1 MNTSF
6 NYKKKT
12 RKTNK
17 NTNTLD
23 HLHNKKIELIN
34 SNKKKIITY
43 KKELEDLEKKY
54 NNICSKKYLKEC
66 ELDEKF
72 NLYDKIQQIKESIKF
87 IEDNREEDEYL
98 LNVGNILFEYYDDE
112 ITKQDNTIK
121 NNTAKNDTTKDNTIK
136 NDPIEFNKIVDTS
149 DVYPKTNSNSLLNY
163 FKKKSIDNVSTKGKL
178 LDDYLYIIDK
188 SHETKKNKII
198 DETLCSKCNH
208 KININYIEGLSIC
221 LHCGEQY
228 NILIDSDKPNY
239 KEPTYESNYF
249 AYKRINHFNEWISQ
263 FQAKESTDISSEII
277 EKILLELKK
286 ERILNVANISNNKVR
301 EILKKLKLNKF
312 YEHIPY
318 IINKINGKPPP
329 TITKEIEEKLRFM
342 FKEIQGPFEKHCPPH
357 RKNFLSYSYV
367 IHKFIQLLKMNEY
380 LIYFP
385 LLKSREK
392 LYQQDKIWKNICK
405 ELRWEFINSI

>member
-6 NYKKKT
+6 NYKKKN
-12 RKTNK
+12 RKTQK

-23 HLHNKKIELIN
+23 YLHNKKIELIN
-34 SNKKKIITY
+34 NNKKNVKNY
-43 KKELEDLEKKY
+43 KKELEDVQKKY
-54 NNICSKKYLKEC
+54 NNICSKKNLTET

-72 NLYDKIQQIKESIKF
+72 NLYDQINNLKTSIQF
-87 IEDNREEDEYL
+87 IEDNKEEEQYL
-98 LNVGNILFEYYDDE
+98 LDVGNILFEYYDNDNSYDV
-112 ITKQDNTIK
+112 TPNNNTINLNNINNK
-121 NNTAKNDTTKDNTIK
+121 NDINDTTKPATG
-136 NDPIEFNKIVDTS
+136 
-149 DVYPKTNSNSLLNY
+149 SLLNY
-163 FKKKSIDNVSTKGKL
+163 FDKKCVVNNVSSKGQL
-178 LDDYLYIIDK
+178 LDDYLNIIDNTYE
-188 SHETKKNKII
+188 SKKNKIVEENI
-198 DETLCSKCNH
+198 CSKCNN
-208 KININYIEGLSIC
+208 KININYMEGISIC
-221 LHCGEQY
+221 IHCGEQY

-249 AYKRINHFNEWISQ
+249 AYKRINHFNEWLSQ

-286 ERILNVANISNNKVR
+286 ERILNVANISNSKIR

-329 TITKEIEEKLRFM
+329 TITKEMEEKLRFM
-342 FKEIQGPFEKHCPPH
+342 FKEIQGPFELHCPKN

-367 IHKFIQLLKMNEY
+367 IHKFIQLLNMDEY
-380 LIYFP
+380 LIHFP

-405 ELRWEFINSI
+405 ELNWEFINSI

>member
-6 NYKKKT
+6 NYKKKN
-12 RKTNK
+12 RKTTK
-17 NTNTLD
+17 HTNTLD
-23 HLHNKKIELIN
+23 YLHNKKIELIN
-34 SNKKKIITY
+34 NKKKNLKTY
-43 KKELEDLEKKY
+43 KKDLDNVQKKY
-54 NNICSKKYLKEC
+54 NNICSKKNLTET

-72 NLYDKIQQIKESIKF
+72 NLYDQINNLKTSIQF
-87 IEDNREEDEYL
+87 IEDNKEEDEYL
-98 LNVGNILFEYYDDE
+98 LNVGNILFEYY
-112 ITKQDNTIK
+112 N
-121 NNTAKNDTTKDNTIK
+121 NDTLYDIYNKNTEKK
-136 NDPIEFNKIVDTS
+136 NTGKNTEKNENSSINT
-149 DVYPKTNSNSLLNY
+149 TSNSLLNY
-163 FKKKSIDNVSTKGKL
+163 FDKKCVVNNVSTKGQL
-178 LDDYLYIIDK
+178 LDDYLNIIDNT
-188 SHETKKNKII
+188 HETKKTKII
-198 DETLCSKCNH
+198 DENICGKCNN
-208 KININYIEGLSIC
+208 KININYIEGISIC
-221 LHCGEQY
+221 IHCGEQY

-249 AYKRINHFNEWISQ
+249 AYKRINHFNEWLSQ

-286 ERILNVANISNNKVR
+286 ERILNVANITNNKIR

-329 TITKEIEEKLRFM
+329 TITKEMEEKLRFM
-342 FKEIQGPFEKHCPPH
+342 FKEIQTPFELHCPKN

-367 IHKFIQLLKMNEY
+367 IHKFIQLLDMDKY
-380 LIYFP
+380 LVHFP

-405 ELRWEFINSI
+405 ELNWEFINSI

>member
-6 NYKKKT
+6 NYKKKN
-12 RKTNK
+12 RKTTK
-17 NTNTLD
+17 HTNTLD
-23 HLHNKKIELIN
+23 YLHNKKIELIN
-34 SNKKKIITY
+34 NKKKNLKTY
-43 KKELEDLEKKY
+43 KKDLDNVQKKY
-54 NNICSKKYLKEC
+54 NNICSKKNLTET

-72 NLYDKIQQIKESIKF
+72 NLYDQINNLKTSIQF
-87 IEDNREEDEYL
+87 IEDNKEEDEYL
-98 LNVGNILFEYYDDE
+98 LNVGNILFEYY
-112 ITKQDNTIK
+112 N
-121 NNTAKNDTTKDNTIK
+121 NDTVYDIYNKNTEKK
-136 NDPIEFNKIVDTS
+136 NTGKNTEKNENSSINT
-149 DVYPKTNSNSLLNY
+149 TSNSLLNY
-163 FKKKSIDNVSTKGKL
+163 FDKKCVVNNVSTKGQL
-178 LDDYLYIIDK
+178 LDDYLNIIDNT
-188 SHETKKNKII
+188 HETKKTKII
-198 DETLCSKCNH
+198 DENICGKCNN
-208 KININYIEGLSIC
+208 KININYIEGISIC
-221 LHCGEQY
+221 IHCGEQY

-249 AYKRINHFNEWISQ
+249 AYKRINHFNEWLSQ

-286 ERILNVANISNNKVR
+286 ERILNVANITNNKIR

-329 TITKEIEEKLRFM
+329 TITKEMEEKLRFM
-342 FKEIQGPFEKHCPPH
+342 FKEIQTPFELHCPKN

-367 IHKFIQLLKMNEY
+367 IHKFIQLLDMDKY
-380 LIYFP
+380 LVHFP

-405 ELRWEFINSI
+405 ELNWEFINSI

>member
-6 NYKKKT
+6 NYKKKN
-12 RKTNK
+12 RKNTK

-23 HLHNKKIELIN
+23 YLHNKKIELIN
-34 SNKKKIITY
+34 DKKKNLKTY
-43 KKELEDLEKKY
+43 KKNLDDVQKKY
-54 NNICSKKYLKEC
+54 NNICSKKNLTES

-72 NLYDKIQQIKESIKF
+72 NLYDQINNLKKSIEF
-87 IEDNREEDEYL
+87 IEDNKEEDEYL
-98 LNVGNILFEYYDDE
+98 LNVGNILFEYYNNDTD
-112 ITKQDNTIK
+112 INNTINES
-121 NNTAKNDTTKDNTIK
+121 NNNISTKDTTIIPQN
-136 NDPIEFNKIVDTS
+136 S
-149 DVYPKTNSNSLLNY
+149 SNSLLNY
-163 FKKKSIDNVSTKGKL
+163 FDKKCIVNNVSTKGQL
-178 LDDYLYIIDK
+178 LDDYLNIIDK
-188 SHETKKNKII
+188 THESKKNKII
-198 DETLCSKCNH
+198 DENICIKCNN
-208 KININYIEGLSIC
+208 KININYIEGISIC
-221 LHCGEQY
+221 IHCGEQY

-249 AYKRINHFNEWISQ
+249 AYKRINHFNEWLSQ

-286 ERILNVANISNNKVR
+286 ERILNVANITNNKIR

-329 TITKEIEEKLRFM
+329 TITKEMEEKLRFM
-342 FKEIQGPFEKHCPPH
+342 FKEIQTPFELHCPKN

-367 IHKFIQLLKMNEY
+367 IHKFIQLLDMDEY
-380 LIYFP
+380 LIHFP

-405 ELRWEFINSI
+405 ELNWEFINSI

>member
-6 NYKKKT
+6 NYKKKN
-12 RKTNK
+12 RKISK

-23 HLHNKKIELIN
+23 YLHNKKIELIN
-34 SNKKKIITY
+34 SKKKNLKIY
-43 KKELEDLEKKY
+43 KKELEDVQNKY
-54 NNICSKKYLKEC
+54 NTICSKKNLTET

-72 NLYDKIQQIKESIKF
+72 NLYDQINNLKKSIEF
-87 IEDNREEDEYL
+87 IEDNKEEDEYL
-98 LNVGNILFEYYDDE
+98 LNVGNILFEYYNNDSDLNNSNE
-112 ITKQDNTIK
+112 LNNITSTKNTISESHTESTNLSK
-121 NNTAKNDTTKDNTIK
+121 N
-136 NDPIEFNKIVDTS
+136 S
-149 DVYPKTNSNSLLNY
+149 SNSLLNY
-163 FKKKSIDNVSTKGKL
+163 FDKKCVVNNVSTKGQL
-178 LDDYLYIIDK
+178 LDDYLNIIDNTYE
-188 SHETKKNKII
+188 SKKNKII
-198 DETLCSKCNH
+198 DENICTKCNN
-208 KININYIEGLSIC
+208 KININYIEGISIC
-221 LHCGEQY
+221 IHCGEQY

-249 AYKRINHFNEWISQ
+249 AYKRINHFNEWLSQ

-286 ERILNVANISNNKVR
+286 ERILNVANITNSKIR

-329 TITKEIEEKLRFM
+329 TITKEMEEKLRFM
-342 FKEIQGPFEKHCPPH
+342 FKEIQTPFEIHCPKN

-367 IHKFIQLLKMNEY
+367 IHKFIQLLDMDEY
-380 LIYFP
+380 LIHFP

-405 ELRWEFINSI
+405 ELNWEFINSI

>member
-6 NYKKKT
+6 NYKKKN
-12 RKTNK
+12 RKISK

-23 HLHNKKIELIN
+23 YLHNKKIELIN
-34 SNKKKIITY
+34 NKKKNLKTY
-43 KKELEDLEKKY
+43 KKELEDVQKKY
-54 NNICSKKYLKEC
+54 NNICSKKNLTET

-72 NLYDKIQQIKESIKF
+72 NLYDQINNLKKSIQF
-87 IEDNREEDEYL
+87 IEDNKEEDEYL
-98 LNVGNILFEYYDDE
+98 LNVGNILFEYYNNDSDL
-112 ITKQDNTIK
+112 T
-121 NNTAKNDTTKDNTIK
+121 NNTNELNNITSTKNTTTDYQIDSTNSSK
-136 NDPIEFNKIVDTS
+136 NS
-149 DVYPKTNSNSLLNY
+149 SNSLLNY
-163 FKKKSIDNVSTKGKL
+163 FNKKCIVNNVSTKGQL
-178 LDDYLYIIDK
+178 LDDYLNIIDNT
-188 SHETKKNKII
+188 HESKKNKII
-198 DETLCSKCNH
+198 DENICTKCNN
-208 KININYIEGLSIC
+208 KININYIEGISIC
-221 LHCGEQY
+221 IHCGEQY

-249 AYKRINHFNEWISQ
+249 AYKRINHFNEWLSQ

-286 ERILNVANISNNKVR
+286 ERILNVANITNGKIR

-329 TITKEIEEKLRFM
+329 TITKEMEEKLRFM
-342 FKEIQGPFEKHCPPH
+342 FKEIQTPFELHCPKN

-367 IHKFIQLLKMNEY
+367 IHKFIQLLDMDEY
-380 LIYFP
+380 LIHFP

-405 ELRWEFINSI
+405 ELNWEFINSI

>member
-6 NYKKKT
+6 NYKKKN
-12 RKTNK
+12 RKNTK

-23 HLHNKKIELIN
+23 YLHNKKIELIN
-34 SNKKKIITY
+34 EKKKNLKTY
-43 KKELEDLEKKY
+43 KKNLDDVQKKY
-54 NNICSKKYLKEC
+54 NNICSKKNLTES

-72 NLYDKIQQIKESIKF
+72 NLYDQINNLKKSIEF
-87 IEDNREEDEYL
+87 IEDNKEEDEYL
-98 LNVGNILFEYYDDE
+98 LNVGNILFEYYNNDTD
-112 ITKQDNTIK
+112 INNTINES
-121 NNTAKNDTTKDNTIK
+121 NNNISTKDTTIIPQN
-136 NDPIEFNKIVDTS
+136 S
-149 DVYPKTNSNSLLNY
+149 SNSLLNY
-163 FKKKSIDNVSTKGKL
+163 FDKKCIVNNVSTKGQL
-178 LDDYLYIIDK
+178 LDDYLNIIDK
-188 SHETKKNKII
+188 THESKKNKII
-198 DETLCSKCNH
+198 DENICIKCNN
-208 KININYIEGLSIC
+208 KININYIEGISIC
-221 LHCGEQY
+221 IHCGEQY

-249 AYKRINHFNEWISQ
+249 AYKRINHFNEWLSQ

-286 ERILNVANISNNKVR
+286 ERILNVANITNNKIR

-329 TITKEIEEKLRFM
+329 TITKEMEEKLRFM
-342 FKEIQGPFEKHCPPH
+342 FKEIQTPFELHCPKN

-367 IHKFIQLLKMNEY
+367 IHKFIQLLDMDEY
-380 LIYFP
+380 LIHFP

-405 ELRWEFINSI
+405 ELNWEFINSI

>member
-6 NYKKKT
+6 NYKKKN
-12 RKTNK
+12 RKISK

-23 HLHNKKIELIN
+23 YLHNKKIELIN
-34 SNKKKIITY
+34 NKKKNIKTY
-43 KKELEDLEKKY
+43 KKELEDVQKKY
-54 NNICSKKYLKEC
+54 NNICSKKNLTET

-72 NLYDKIQQIKESIKF
+72 NLYDQINNLKKSIQF
-87 IEDNREEDEYL
+87 IEDNKEEDEYL
-98 LNVGNILFEYYDDE
+98 LNVGNILFEYYNNDSDL
-112 ITKQDNTIK
+112 T
-121 NNTAKNDTTKDNTIK
+121 NNTNELNNITSTKNTTIDTQTDSTNSSK
-136 NDPIEFNKIVDTS
+136 NS
-149 DVYPKTNSNSLLNY
+149 SNSLLNY
-163 FKKKSIDNVSTKGKL
+163 FDKKCVVNNVSTKGQL
-178 LDDYLYIIDK
+178 LDDYLNIIDNT
-188 SHETKKNKII
+188 HESKKNKII
-198 DETLCSKCNH
+198 DENICTKCNN
-208 KININYIEGLSIC
+208 KININYIEGISIC
-221 LHCGEQY
+221 IHCGEQY

-249 AYKRINHFNEWISQ
+249 AYKRINHFNEWLSQ

-286 ERILNVANISNNKVR
+286 ERILNVANISNNKIR

-329 TITKEIEEKLRFM
+329 TITKEMEEKLRFM
-342 FKEIQGPFEKHCPPH
+342 FKEIQTPFEKHCPKN

-367 IHKFIQLLKMNEY
+367 IHKFIQLLEIDEY
-380 LIYFP
+380 LVYFP

-405 ELRWEFINSI
+405 ELNWEFINSI

>member
-6 NYKKKT
+6 NYKKKN
-12 RKTNK
+12 RKISK

-23 HLHNKKIELIN
+23 YLHNKKIELIN
-34 SNKKKIITY
+34 NKKKNLKTY
-43 KKELEDLEKKY
+43 KKELEDVQKKY
-54 NNICSKKYLKEC
+54 NNICSKKNLTET

-72 NLYDKIQQIKESIKF
+72 NLYDQINNLKKSIQF
-87 IEDNREEDEYL
+87 IEDNKEEDEYL
-98 LNVGNILFEYYDDE
+98 LNVGNILFEYYNNDSDL
-112 ITKQDNTIK
+112 T
-121 NNTAKNDTTKDNTIK
+121 NNTNELNNITSTKNTTIDTQTDSTNSSK
-136 NDPIEFNKIVDTS
+136 NS
-149 DVYPKTNSNSLLNY
+149 SNSLLNY
-163 FKKKSIDNVSTKGKL
+163 FDKKCVVNNVSTKGQL
-178 LDDYLYIIDK
+178 LDDYLNIIDNT
-188 SHETKKNKII
+188 HESKKNKII
-198 DETLCSKCNH
+198 DENICTKCNN
-208 KININYIEGLSIC
+208 KININYIEGISIC
-221 LHCGEQY
+221 IHCGEQY

-249 AYKRINHFNEWISQ
+249 AYKRINHFNEWLSQ

-286 ERILNVANISNNKVR
+286 ERILNVANITNGKIR

-329 TITKEIEEKLRFM
+329 TITKEMEEKLRFM
-342 FKEIQGPFEKHCPPH
+342 FKEIQTPFELHCPKN

-367 IHKFIQLLKMNEY
+367 IHKFIQLLDMDEY
-380 LIYFP
+380 LIHFP

-405 ELRWEFINSI
+405 DLNWQFINSI

>member
-6 NYKKKT
+6 NYKKKN
-12 RKTNK
+12 RKISK

-23 HLHNKKIELIN
+23 YLHNKKIELIN
-34 SNKKKIITY
+34 NKKKNLKTY
-43 KKELEDLEKKY
+43 KKELEDVQKKY
-54 NNICSKKYLKEC
+54 NNICSKKNLTET

-72 NLYDKIQQIKESIKF
+72 NLYDQINNLKKSIQF
-87 IEDNREEDEYL
+87 IEDNKEEDEYL
-98 LNVGNILFEYYDDE
+98 LNVGNILFEYYNNDSDL
-112 ITKQDNTIK
+112 T
-121 NNTAKNDTTKDNTIK
+121 NNTNELNNITSTKNTTSELQIDSTNSSK
-136 NDPIEFNKIVDTS
+136 NS
-149 DVYPKTNSNSLLNY
+149 SNSLLNY
-163 FKKKSIDNVSTKGKL
+163 FDKKCVVNNVSTKGQL
-178 LDDYLYIIDK
+178 LDDYLNIIDNT
-188 SHETKKNKII
+188 HESKKNKII
-198 DETLCSKCNH
+198 DENICTKCNN
-208 KININYIEGLSIC
+208 KININYIEGISIC
-221 LHCGEQY
+221 IHCGEQY

-249 AYKRINHFNEWISQ
+249 AYKRINHFNEWLSQ

-286 ERILNVANISNNKVR
+286 ERILNVANITNGKIR

-329 TITKEIEEKLRFM
+329 TITKEMEEKLRFM
-342 FKEIQGPFEKHCPPH
+342 FKEIQTPFELHCPKN

-367 IHKFIQLLKMNEY
+367 IHKFIQLLDMDEY
-380 LIYFP
+380 LIHFP

-405 ELRWEFINSI
+405 ELNWEFINSI